1 MRTATFL
8 LGTAGI
14 FLSSALVSCGTSLYR
29 PFSIK
34 DSNDALREETLIQ
47 LNQGN
52 YDSAVASAK
61 KLWDKDKSNN
71 SASLYSIALASQSG
85 VGLFD
90 LIVNTI
96 DKTASAP
103 TSGTTSG
110 SSTATGNNV
119 FNTLES
125 VLPTFTQAQLDTLK
139 QAIEILDAAPE
150 KNSSKLLFQ
159 RCLTAAIYT
168 IPTLKNLQTGITSV
182 QSTLNGLPA
191 KLGTGAGSTGCSASA
206 ESISAAAAELSTAI
220 TDLGDITTDFTTAL
234 GIVGECFPSSQGKDT
249 LNTVSQQVSKLKT
262 AADKGCTVP
271 ATQKIGNYTLPSCLN
286 DTINATGGSSA
297 AANDGKIDGCELF
310 INCTSGGCF

>member
-14 FLSSALVSCGTSLYR
+14 FLSSALVSCGTSIYR

-52 YDSAVASAK
+52 YDSAAASAK

-96 DKTASAP
+96 DKSTNSSSSS
-103 TSGTTSG
+103 TSGG
-110 SSTATGNNV
+110 SGNNV

-125 VLPTFTQAQLDTLK
+125 VLPNFTQAQLDTLK
-139 QAIEILDAAPE
+139 QAIEILDTAPE

-168 IPTLKNLQTGITSV
+168 IPTLKNLQAGITSV
-182 QSTLNGLPA
+182 QSTLNGLPS
-191 KLGTGAGSTGCSASA
+191 KLGTGAGGTGCSASA
-206 ESISAAAAELSTAI
+206 ESISAAAAELSSAI
-220 TDLGDITTDFTTAL
+220 NDLGDITTDFTTAL
-234 GIVGECFPSSQGKDT
+234 SIVGECFPSSQGKDT

-262 AADKGCTVP
+262 AADKGCAVP
-271 ATQKIGNYTLPSCLN
+271 ATQKIGSYTLPSCLN
-286 DTINATGGSSA
+286 DTITATGGGSA
-297 AANDGKIDGCELF
+297 SANDGKIDGCELF
-310 INCTSGGCF
+310 INCTSGSCF

>member
-52 YDSAVASAK
+52 YDSAVESAK

-96 DKTASAP
+96 DKTASSSSN
-103 TSGTTSG
+103 TSSG
-110 SSTATGNNV
+110 SSTSSGNNV

-139 QAIEILDAAPE
+139 KAIEILDSAPE

-168 IPTLKNLQTGITSV
+168 IPTLKNLQSGITSV
-182 QSTLNGLPA
+182 QSTLNGLPT
-191 KLGTGAGSTGCSASA
+191 KLGTAAGGTGCSASA
-206 ESISAAAAELSTAI
+206 ESISAAAAELSAAI

-271 ATQKIGNYTLPSCLN
+271 ATQKIGSYTLPSCLN
-286 DTINATGGSSA
+286 DTINATGGGSA

-310 INCTSGGCF
+310 INCTSGTCF